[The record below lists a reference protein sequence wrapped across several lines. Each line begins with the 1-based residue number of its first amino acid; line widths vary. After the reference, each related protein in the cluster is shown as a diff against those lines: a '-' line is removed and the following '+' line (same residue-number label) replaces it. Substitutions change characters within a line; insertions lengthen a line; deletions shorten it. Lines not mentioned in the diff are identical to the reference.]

1 MLKLKKVPDDFF
13 CCIFFNRLFHSLSL
27 ILLLIFLSQLIII
40 ISLNVWIFWYMYG
53 VLSFYIFLSLCG
65 LVMVILHLFGVSP

>member
-1 MLKLKKVPDDFF
+1 MQRFSDFGVYVFIYYKTNIMLKLKKVPDDFF

-40 ISLNVWIFWYMYG
+40 ISLNV
-53 VLSFYIFLSLCG
+53 
-65 LVMVILHLFGVSP
+65 